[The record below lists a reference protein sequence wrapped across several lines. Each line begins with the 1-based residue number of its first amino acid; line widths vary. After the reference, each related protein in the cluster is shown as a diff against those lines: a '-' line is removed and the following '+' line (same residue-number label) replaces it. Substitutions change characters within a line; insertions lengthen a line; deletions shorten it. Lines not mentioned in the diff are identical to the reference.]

1 MRNPKTILTKMTLT
15 KMTTSQKNA
24 EKKKIIGKVF
34 ENRNEKI
41 IPLHRRSIKTD
52 FALRAKKIKFLV
64 HEKFFPS

>member
-1 MRNPKTILTKMTLT
+1 MTND
-15 KMTTSQKNA
+15 TTFSGSQKKMQ
-24 EKKKIIGKVF
+24 KKEKIIGKVF
-34 ENRNEKI
+34 VNRNEKI